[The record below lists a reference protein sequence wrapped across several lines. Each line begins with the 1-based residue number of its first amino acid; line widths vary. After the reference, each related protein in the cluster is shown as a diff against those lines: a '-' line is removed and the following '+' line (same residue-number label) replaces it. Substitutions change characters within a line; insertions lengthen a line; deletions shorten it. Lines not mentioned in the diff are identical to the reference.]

1 VAAFFD
7 GIMSDF
13 ASGKE
18 LAPSF
23 LAEVVSAEFAFAYLP
38 YLGSTGVSSA
48 PLAPLLTLPRN
59 TLVQRFDLVVGAGR
73 ATRTPAQAAGQV
85 RAYDNAGVH
94 TVIIDFGVP
103 RTVSSVSVASGAS
116 MGILS
121 VSAWIGAKFDDP
133 FIGPLTGS
141 PSPRSAARF
150 PSEVRTERLLI
161 GIDRAAN
168 ATTIGADLEL
178 ELPELPTD
186 LEIRING
193 GAPVWTHPG
202 PAQANNSATL
212 VFDSFNK
219 DGQRLVA
226 LADALNALLADPLN
240 ADLVTLDIVLAA
252 KVPGVLSLSEQ
263 ARDLRLI
270 KRMAFNG
277 DTSSTLAF
285 AAEGRLPL
293 GLELPELAA
302 DLQRRINEVRF
313 TALATP
319 APERVLPPEGPPAAR
334 MPDGQV
340 LAELL
345 LDADHA
351 AAVRLPGEP
360 QLAELTGV
368 RLPLEFGGDG
378 AEARVVLWSNL
389 QGGPGADEPGSA
401 LPGGASDPVTLSGG
415 GSGEAWVTFS
425 FKKPVLLDAGNPP
438 WAVVL
443 VARGQVTWALA
454 RRADAAGCEL
464 RRGAPNGPWRP
475 LPAPFAGPVLDACG
489 RIRRMGHAPK
499 AQPLPPWQVSLAG
512 EAAAVPVLATPKGA
526 VVPLRPSDGAA
537 SALSLLA
544 YGAGSLT
551 LRDIDVIWTE
561 RPTVVTG

>member
-1 VAAFFD
+1 MAAAFD
-7 GIMSDF
+7 EIMSGF
-13 ASGKE
+13 ASAVE

-23 LAEVVSAEFAFAYLP
+23 VAEVISAEFSYAYLP

-48 PLAPLLTLPRN
+48 PLAPVLALPRN

-85 RAYDNAGVH
+85 RAYDNAGAH

-116 MGILS
+116 LS
-121 VSAWIGAKFDDP
+121 LQNVSAWIGAKFDNP
-133 FIGPLTGS
+133 FIGS
-141 PSPRSAARF
+141 PSGPWPQKDALRF

-168 ATTIGADLEL
+168 PTTIGADIEI

-186 LEIRING
+186 LDIRING

-212 VFDSFNK
+212 SFDSFNK

-240 ADLVTLDIVLAA
+240 SDTVTLDIVLAA
-252 KVPGVLSLSEQ
+252 KVPGLLSLTEQ

-277 DTSSTLAF
+277 DTSSALAF

-293 GLELPELAA
+293 ALELPALAA
-302 DLQRRINEVRF
+302 GMQRQINELRF

-319 APERVLPPEGPPAAR
+319 LPERVLPPEGPSAAL
-334 MPDGQV
+334 MADGQV

-351 AAVRLPGEP
+351 AAVRLPAEP
-360 QLAELTGV
+360 LLAELTGL
-368 RLPLEFGGDG
+368 RLPLLAGGDG
-378 AEARVVLWSNL
+378 AEARVVLWSNVHA
-389 QGGPGADEPGSA
+389 GPGADEPGSA
-401 LPGGASDPVTLSGG
+401 LPGGASDPVTLTGG
-415 GSGEAWVTFS
+415 GSGDGWVGFS
-425 FKKPVLLDAGNPP
+425 FKKPVPLDAANPP
-438 WAVVL
+438 WAVLL
-443 VARGQVTWALA
+443 VARGNVAWALA
-454 RRADAAGCEL
+454 RRADAPGCDL
-464 RRGAPNGPWRP
+464 RRGAPTGPWRP
-475 LPAPFAGPVLDACG
+475 LPAPFSGPVLDACG
-489 RIRRMGHAPK
+489 RVRRVGHAPK
-499 AQPLPPWQVSLAG
+499 PQPLPPWQVSLAG
-512 EAAAVPVLATPKGA
+512 DVAAVPVLATPKGA
-526 VVPLRPSDGAA
+526 SVRLLPSGGAA

-544 YGAGSLT
+544 YQAGSLT

-561 RPTVVTG
+561 RPSVIT